1 VSNID
6 TKEYPWY
13 KRVARSA
20 MEVTAT
26 AIGSTKRRAG
36 KYYQIL
42 YTINVCDDFEASMA
56 ALKKVVLTT
65 VCFDLMVGQER
76 VFFKRNH
83 SFHDVLFVDRS

>member
-1 VSNID
+1 
-6 TKEYPWY
+6 
-13 KRVARSA
+13 
-20 MEVTAT
+20 
-26 AIGSTKRRAG
+26 
-36 KYYQIL
+36 
-42 YTINVCDDFEASMA
+42 MA